1 MIVYFELIN
10 MKPIVFSPS
19 DNLCMMAQRI
29 SLFIAYT
36 TKCTITETK
45 TNNQLM
51 QKKVSNILWSTI
63 SAFLLSILFT
73 GTVFAEEDYV
83 HEDELFEDVQTVV
96 SATRLKQK
104 ISDAPVSVTIIDS
117 DMIAASG
124 ATEIHELLR
133 FVPGYFTYSVWG
145 NQFGVSNHFQPKEVS
160 TRLEVQ
166 INGRSVYEPLFTAVD
181 WTTIGIDVAD
191 IDYIEVVRGSS
202 ATTYGSNAF
211 LGAINIITKNVL
223 SRPKA
228 SVRSTLG
235 NIGRKDLSVNHSGN
249 LKDLD
254 YGLSLV
260 YRSNSGFSALG
271 NSAKPR
277 DQSNDDRDSLHLGL
291 QGNYVP
297 DLNNEIEFEV
307 GMGRSRIELPTN
319 GDARGYSNQ
328 DHTNNYQKI
337 KWTHKAKDKQS
348 SLMFYHN
355 YLGLDDDFS
364 LGLLSSVLNVSPELI
379 PVLFAGQQDE
389 VINFGPDDSF
399 SQRYNLEF
407 EQKNT
412 FLNKIDYVWG
422 LGARRDKV
430 KSQLFFGNEAKS
442 ENRFKLFGNM
452 DWHINEMANANLG
465 ILVENTK
472 FSGSVYSPRVA
483 LNLHPGK
490 RHTIRTSIT
499 QGKHVPSVTFQN
511 LFTASYFSDG
521 SLIDVETIRAEDISS
536 EKVTA
541 YEIAYISKMP
551 EIKTQFDIKL
561 FREEM
566 DDFAALQ
573 VQPFDDLDGKVRVV
587 DNVLDLTTQ
596 GVELQLTHEFD
607 VVPKLKARLA
617 YAFLETE
624 GTYALDITT
633 EPNRIRQASAL
644 PKHSATLLLTK
655 KLANQYDLSS
665 VLQYQSDYQNRGV
678 DLKRVDLR
686 LGKKFNLSNTQGK
699 VDFVIQNAFNKY
711 NDFASRNVFEPRAY
725 IRMQLDF

>member
-1 MIVYFELIN
+1 
-10 MKPIVFSPS
+10 MK
-19 DNLCMMAQRI
+19 
-29 SLFIAYT
+29 
-36 TKCTITETK
+36 
-45 TNNQLM
+45 
-51 QKKVSNILWSTI
+51 KKVSNIKSTVV
-63 SAFLLSILFT
+63 SAFLLSTLL
-73 GTVFAEEDYV
+73 TVPVIAEDGYL
-83 HEDELFEDVQTVV
+83 HEEELFEDVQTVV

-124 ATEIHELLR
+124 ATEIHELFRL
-133 FVPGYFTYSVWG
+133 VPGYFNYSVWG
-145 NQFGVSNHFQPKEVS
+145 NQFGVSTHFQPTEIS
-160 TRLEVQ
+160 TRIEVQ
-166 INGRSVYEPLFTAVD
+166 VNGRSVYEPLFTSVD
-181 WTTIGIDVAD
+181 WTTLGIDLAD

-202 ATTYGSNAF
+202 APTYGSNAF
-211 LGAINIITKNVL
+211 LGAINIVTKDVL

-228 SVRSTLG
+228 SIRTTLG
-235 NIGRKDLSVNHSGN
+235 NIGRKDLTVNHSGN

-260 YRSNSGFSALG
+260 YRSNSGFSALA
-271 NSAKPR
+271 NPAKPR
-277 DQSNDDRDSLHLGL
+277 DLSNDDRDSLHLGL
-291 QGNYVP
+291 QGSYVP

-307 GMGRSRIELPTN
+307 GFGRSQVQLPTS

-328 DHTNNYQKI
+328 DHKNNYQKI
-337 KWTHKAKDKQS
+337 KWTHKAKQKQS
-348 SLMFYHN
+348 SLMIYHN

-364 LGLLSSVLNVSPELI
+364 LGLLSSVLNVSPEQI
-379 PVLFAGQQDE
+379 PVLFPGQQDE
-389 VINFGPDDSF
+389 VIDFGPEDSF
-399 SQRYNLEF
+399 SERFNIEF

-412 FLNKIDYVWG
+412 YLNQVDYVWG

-430 KSQLFFGNEAKS
+430 KSQLFFGNKVKS

-452 DWHINEMANANLG
+452 DWHINEKVNANFG
-465 ILVENTK
+465 MLVENTK

-490 RHTIRTSIT
+490 HHTIRTSIT
-499 QGKHVPSVTFQN
+499 KGNHVPSVTFQN
-511 LFTASYFSDG
+511 LNTASRFSDG
-521 SLIDVETIRAEDISS
+521 SLIDVETIRSESLGT

-551 EIKTQFDIKL
+551 EIKTQFDIKF

-566 DDFAALQ
+566 EDFASLQ
-573 VQPFDDLDGKVRVV
+573 VRPFDDLDGKVRAV

-607 VVPKLKARLA
+607 AIPALNARLA
-617 YAFLETE
+617 YAYFDTE
-624 GTYALDITT
+624 GTFARDVTI
-633 EPNRIRQASAL
+633 EPNRIVEASAL
-644 PKHSATLLLTK
+644 PKHSATLLLSK

-686 LGKKFNLSNTQGK
+686 LGKKFNLSNSRGK

-711 NDFASRNVFEPRAY
+711 KDFSSRNVFEPRAY